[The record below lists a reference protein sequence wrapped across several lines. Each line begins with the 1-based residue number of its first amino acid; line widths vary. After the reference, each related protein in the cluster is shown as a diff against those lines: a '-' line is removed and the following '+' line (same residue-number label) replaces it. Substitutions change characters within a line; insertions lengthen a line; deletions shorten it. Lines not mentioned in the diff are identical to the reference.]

1 MRQGRNGQQLAQII
15 YSPLKLLW
23 YLSISSSLT
32 SLQDSEN
39 PLKETYERLLQQ
51 KSQIIM

>member
-1 MRQGRNGQQLAQII
+1 MRQGCNGQQLAQII

-23 YLSISSSLT
+23 YLSISSLT